1 MASLSKKLGSRE
13 IIQFLLLGCGSN
25 AIFYILFSR
34 GSYYD
39 AFTAAFNVTNTQFG
53 LMSTVA
59 LTISMLTYFVG
70 GILADKVHPRM
81 LVVISFIGTGLCNF
95 FLGFFPNYG
104 VTLCLYAIMGATTTL
119 TFWGAFLKLTRQ
131 FGRKVGS
138 ESKSFGAM
146 EGTRSVFAIVAA
158 TFAVYMFS
166 QFNNTVS
173 GLRFV
178 MWMYAGVLVL
188 FGIMAF
194 FAFKDDDESAED
206 VINKENP
213 FKLLVQCIKDPNIW
227 LIGIMAMGGYTV
239 GSVIG
244 SYMGTFGTSCFG
256 ISVAVAAYVGLLN
269 QWCKPVGNF
278 SVGFFGDKFGPSK
291 VILFIN
297 ICLTVIAA
305 IYYFLP
311 KNSTMVAVFIIIII
325 AEITLTGAFRGQMY
339 APMRQCRV
347 PMNLSGSAIG
357 FYATLIYATDAILP
371 IPIGQWLDNLPVEQA
386 WGNIFLMLVVFGIIG
401 IIASIVFMVRNK
413 KVIAEVRAEEIA
425 ERAKRKTAQKTNT
438 PVETVTEE

>member
-1 MASLSKKLGSRE
+1 MSNLTKKLGPRE
-13 IIQFLLLGCGSN
+13 IVQFLILGCGSN
-25 AIFYILFSR
+25 AIFYILFCR

-39 AFTAAFNVTNTQFG
+39 AFTEAFTVTNTQFS

-59 LTISMLTYFVG
+59 LTISMLTYFIG
-70 GILADKVHPRM
+70 GILADKVRPRM
-81 LVVISFIGTGLCNF
+81 LVTVSFIVTGLCNF
-95 FLGFFPNYG
+95 FLGLFPDYG
-104 VTLCLYAIMGATTTL
+104 ITLLLYAIMGASTTL

-158 TFAVYMFS
+158 TFAVFMFS

-178 MWMYAGVLVL
+178 MWMYAALLIV
-188 FGIMAF
+188 FGILAF
-194 FAFKDDDESAED
+194 FAFKDDEDTADD
-206 VINKENP
+206 VINTENP
-213 FKLLVQCIKDPNIW
+213 FKMLVKCIKDPNIW
-227 LIGIMAMGGYTV
+227 LIGFMAMGGYTV

-244 SYMGTFGTSCFG
+244 SYLGTFGTSCFG
-256 ISVAVAAYVGLLN
+256 ITVAVAAYVGLLN

-297 ICLTVIAA
+297 ICLTIIAL
-305 IYYFLP
+305 IFVFIP
-311 KNSTMVAVFIIIII
+311 KSPAMVAAFLAIIIV
-325 AEITLTGAFRGQMY
+325 EITITGAFRGQMY
-339 APMRQCRV
+339 APMRECRV
-347 PMNLSGSAIG
+347 PMSLSGSAIG

-371 IPIGQWLDNLPVEQA
+371 LFIGPWLDNLSVDAA
-386 WGNIFLMLVVFGIIG
+386 WSRIFMMLVVFGVIG
-401 IIASIVFMVRNK
+401 IVASVIFMVKNK

-425 ERAKRKTAQKTNT
+425 ARKAAKEDKKAKA
-438 PVETVTEE
+438 

>member
-1 MASLSKKLGSRE
+1 MSNLTKKLGPRE
-13 IIQFLLLGCGSN
+13 IVQFLILGCGSN
-25 AIFYILFSR
+25 AIFYILFCR

-39 AFTAAFNVTNTQFG
+39 AFTEAFTVTNTQFS

-59 LTISMLTYFVG
+59 LTISMLTYFIG

-81 LVVISFIGTGLCNF
+81 LVTVSFIVTGLCNF
-95 FLGFFPNYG
+95 FLGLFPDYG
-104 VTLCLYAIMGATTTL
+104 ITLLLYAIMGASTTL

-158 TFAVYMFS
+158 TFAVFMFS

-178 MWMYAGVLVL
+178 MWMYAALLIV
-188 FGIMAF
+188 FGILAF
-194 FAFKDDDESAED
+194 FAFKDDEDTADD
-206 VINKENP
+206 VINTENP
-213 FKLLVQCIKDPNIW
+213 FKMLVKCIKDPNIW
-227 LIGIMAMGGYTV
+227 LIGFMAMGGYTV

-244 SYMGTFGTSCFG
+244 SYLGTFGTSCFG
-256 ISVAVAAYVGLLN
+256 ITVAVAAYVGLLN

-297 ICLTVIAA
+297 ICLTIIAL
-305 IYYFLP
+305 IFVFIP
-311 KNSTMVAVFIIIII
+311 KSPAMVAAFIAIIIV
-325 AEITLTGAFRGQMY
+325 EITITGAFRGQMY
-339 APMRQCRV
+339 APMRECRV
-347 PMNLSGSAIG
+347 PMSLSGSAIG

-371 IPIGQWLDNLPVEQA
+371 LFIGPWLDNLSVDAA
-386 WGNIFLMLVVFGIIG
+386 WSRIFMMLVVFGVIG
-401 IIASIVFMVRNK
+401 IVASVIFMVKNK

-425 ERAKRKTAQKTNT
+425 ARKAAKEAKKANA
-438 PVETVTEE
+438 